1 MVKMRTLNYVT
12 MASNKID
19 TESRPLEV
27 CHIHRQ
33 LKKKVVS
40 TEDPSMKMT
49 GRKRKADIATSK
61 ASSAKVSRN
70 SASYWKATLSQTP
83 MPVSNTSG
91 TTTVSKTNALYG
103 KAR

>member
-1 MVKMRTLNYVT
+1 
-12 MASNKID
+12 
-19 TESRPLEV
+19 
-27 CHIHRQ
+27 
-33 LKKKVVS
+33 
-40 TEDPSMKMT
+40 MKMT

-61 ASSAKVSRN
+61 ASSAKVARN
-70 SASYWKATLSQTP
+70 SASYRKATLSQTP